1 MQFKILATDP
11 TSSAR
16 AGLLETAHGPVLTP
30 TYMPVGTYG
39 PVKLLDVDEL
49 RACGAQVVL
58 GNSLHLHTTA
68 TSELVRQ
75 MGGLAKFT
83 SWGGPTLTDSGGY
96 QVSFMWRSGT
106 HVGEAATPG
115 EGTEEGSPAAAGNAG
130 AGEAATRERK
140 HHAQSPVEGI
150 TEEGAKMR
158 SVISGERWMLSPER
172 AMEIQA
178 DIGADM
184 VMAFDQPTF
193 DTDSLA
199 AAQETLARTHRWERR
214 SIEHW
219 KRLKAEGRAP
229 AGQEFFPII
238 QGGSHRELRRESTQH
253 LLDYGTTGIAIAG
266 ESIGI
271 SPAITAKTL
280 EMVRDL
286 VPAEKPFYAMGL
298 GGGPEGFFEAV
309 LRGVDMFDNTSPTRL
324 GRCGFGYLSPEAG
337 GAPKN
342 HYRVALKKAA
352 HRTAEGPI
360 DPTCG
365 CKTCRQYSRAYLR
378 HLFRIE
384 DPLGMRLVSFHNV
397 WFMCQLSREIH
408 AALLAGKFTELYR
421 RWVG

>member
-1 MQFKILATDP
+1 MQFKILATEP
-11 TSSAR
+11 SGFAR
-16 AGLLETAHGPVLTP
+16 AGVLETAHGPVLTP

-68 TSELVRQ
+68 SSELVKA

-106 HVGEAATPG
+106 HSGDEAAGGEAEKADETKAVGEAA
-115 EGTEEGSPAAAGNAG
+115 N
-130 AGEAATRERK
+130 RERK

-150 TEEGAKMR
+150 VEEGAKMR
-158 SVISGERWMLSPER
+158 SVVSGERWMLSPER

-193 DTDSLA
+193 DTDSLEA
-199 AAQETLARTHRWERR
+199 AKETLARTHRWERR
-214 SIEHW
+214 SFEHW
-219 KRLKAEGRAP
+219 KKLKAEGRAP

-253 LLDYGTTGIAIAG
+253 LLDFATTGIAIAG

-271 SPAITAKTL
+271 SPAITAATL

-309 LRGVDMFDNTSPTRL
+309 RRGVDMFDNTSPTRL

-337 GAPKN
+337 GNPKN

-352 HRTAEGPI
+352 HRSDAGPI

-365 CKTCRQYSRAYLR
+365 CKACRQYSRAYLR

-397 WFMCQLSREIH
+397 WFMCALSREIH
-408 AALLAGKFTELYR
+408 AALLAGKFEELYR